1 MHKLSL
7 SDISYETGL
16 RLLVMRK
23 YALDKG
29 DLKRIPKEKL
39 AETDL
44 YTNID
49 KSYRKQANILGDL
62 KSQFQGLTPEIQ
74 RGLIGAGAGAG
85 IGSLAGLYSAKD
97 KDKKTKI
104 NKGLSGG
111 LSGAALLGGLG
122 FISPTVTS
130 ALSNLPVENKTPTYT
145 NKTLDQIKNLPNVS
159 LDEKQRLFDANNI
172 VDSYADRG
180 YGKPAVKVIGSGVGG
195 ALTAP
200 WLYDK
205 LIRNRTIFQRLK
217 QPYELLSEYAS
228 GLSSEMADPETKE
241 KANNKILDLVH
252 RITGTKPTDSKI
264 IPAKTRKGKVV
275 TPQQTIQVPKYMG
288 STSEEV
294 LDNLKNYIPD
304 NTESI
309 KNPNIRDLMAKQLD
323 LTNAEDLNLYKNRDI
338 IENIATSRKGRAAL
352 KGVGATAFGGLQLL
366 QEYRN
371 AAKQMEAVNTAKQ
384 LLDQYGLQP

>member
-1 MHKLSL
+1 
-7 SDISYETGL
+7 
-16 RLLVMRK
+16 MRK

-29 DLKRIPKEKL
+29 ELKRISKEKL

-49 KSYRKQANILGDL
+49 NSYRKQAASLLDTL
-62 KSQFQGLTPEIQ
+62 KTQFQGLTPEMQ
-74 RGLIGAGAGAG
+74 RGLVGAGAGAG

-130 ALSNLPVENKTPTYT
+130 ALSNLPVADKTPTYT

-172 VDSYADRG
+172 VESYADRG
-180 YGKPAVKVIGSGVGG
+180 YGYPAVKVIGSGVGG
-195 ALTAP
+195 GLTAP
-200 WLYDK
+200 WLYNK

-228 GLSSEMADPETKE
+228 GLSSELADPETKE
-241 KANNKILDLVH
+241 KANNKIVDFVH
-252 RITGTKPTDSKI
+252 RVTGTK
-264 IPAKTRKGKVV
+264 
-275 TPQQTIQVPKYMG
+275 PKYMG

-294 LDNLKNYIPD
+294 LNNLKNYISA
-304 NTESI
+304 NTEEL
-309 KNPNIRDLMAKQLD
+309 KNPEIRNLMAKQLN

-338 IENIATSRKGRAAL
+338 IENIATSPKARTATRGIGAAL
-352 KGVGATAFGGLQLL
+352 FGSLQLFKNY
-366 QEYRN
+366 QDN
-371 AAKQMEAVNTAKQ
+371 AKRLEAVDKAKK
-384 LLDQYGLQP
+384 LLNQYGVNSQQSTPAPVTDPNDIRHMYLYR